1 MNAQVWRHPARDAP
15 LLGIGGATLEHF
27 EGINRNHWWLV
38 ATVR

>member
-1 MNAQVWRHPARDAP
+1 MIWRNPARDAP
-15 LLGIGGATLEHF
+15 VWGVDNATIGYF